1 VIFVSLAVTTLL
13 FVAAPAAGSQ
23 SFNPCSVIAKEDIA
37 AVAGA
42 DAKGSAVGDEQC
54 NIEGATASYEV
65 HVIRANAAQQMKD
78 WQMLAMAKPV
88 AAVPGIGDE
97 AFADKTGTMVVARKG
112 SVAIQVTPAGVS
124 PKAPMPAKQGV
135 VELAKRIAA
144 KLK

>member
-1 VIFVSLAVTTLL
+1 MIHASFAATVLL
-13 FVAAPAAGSQ
+13 FVSSPAGSQ
-23 SFNPCSVIAKEDIA
+23 SSNPCSVIAKEDMA

-42 DAKGSAVGDEQC
+42 DATGTAVGDEQC

-78 WQMLAMAKPV
+78 WQTLAMAKPV

-97 AFADKTGTMVVARKG
+97 AFTDKTGTMVVARKG

-135 VELAKRIAA
+135 VELARRIAA